1 MTQAL
6 FVILI
11 SIVFLFKQNS
21 FPILFSEKKEKICV
35 IDSGINKEEFVN
47 KELGVQIII
56 IIVISLLLYFTFHL
70 LFSLISEQKN
80 EAIIY
85 S

>member
-21 FPILFSEKKEKICV
+21 FPILFSEKKKKICV